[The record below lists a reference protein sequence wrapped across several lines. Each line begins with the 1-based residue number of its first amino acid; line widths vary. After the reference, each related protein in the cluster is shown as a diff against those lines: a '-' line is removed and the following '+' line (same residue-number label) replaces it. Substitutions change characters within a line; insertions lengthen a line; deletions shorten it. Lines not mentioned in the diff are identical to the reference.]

1 MDGYMVS
8 HSLPMEKNGEVRG
21 HGMNFA
27 CGRTGVFDTL
37 VNAPNMATQINL
49 FQQVLEEKLYTKRD
63 LKSSIAPVSLV
74 GNGYA
79 AYLAGNST
87 IEVSGIRYSNLMN

>member
-49 FQQVLEEKLYTKRD
+49 FNRSLRRNSIPNVTLSHPLLRYPWLAMVMLHT
-63 LKSSIAPVSLV
+63 LLVIAPS
-74 GNGYA
+74 
-79 AYLAGNST
+79 
-87 IEVSGIRYSNLMN
+87 R